1 MRHKQLRSKGFGLPG
16 WGQEK
21 CQTEPTSQDHPF
33 KFQPEVQSC
42 LLQSV
47 SFVGNTSV
55 SNTEGQRDRMMDFL
69 ACLLPC

>member
-1 MRHKQLRSKGFGLPG
+1 MCHKQLRSKGFGLPG

-47 SFVGNTSV
+47 SCK
-55 SNTEGQRDRMMDFL
+55 QH
-69 ACLLPC
+69 